1 MLAHFKAESDKIGFG
16 EENDP
21 YFADISDAYYQ
32 HISEMEAKLSQGLTQ
47 ERLERI

>member
-1 MLAHFKAESDKIGFG
+1 MLAHFKAESDKIVFG

-32 HISEMEAKLSQGLTQ
+32 HITEMEAKLSQGLT
-47 ERLERI
+47 